1 MSVDSGN
8 QQVIDASAGT
18 AQGDHPIVMVLFS
31 QSNLDPSMEHTI
43 TVSYVGPGA
52 LGGPY
57 VTIYLLS

>member
-1 MSVDSGN
+1 MLVDSGN

-18 AQGDHPIVMVLFS
+18 SQGDPAIEMVLFS
-31 QSNLDPSMEHTI
+31 QASLDPSKEHTI
-43 TVSYVGPGA
+43 NVSYVGSGA